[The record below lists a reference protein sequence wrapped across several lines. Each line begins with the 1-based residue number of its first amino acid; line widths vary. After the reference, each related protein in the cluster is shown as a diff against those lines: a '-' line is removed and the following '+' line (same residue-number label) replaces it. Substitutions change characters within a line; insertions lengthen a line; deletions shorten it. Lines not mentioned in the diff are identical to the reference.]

1 MMSLEKILENQDLK
15 NYTSKVEEILGY
27 ARNSLYHEINSEI
40 SPGDKKRINKAEKE
54 YQSYIKQTIGIIGKL
69 TKTGELEKVQTAEN
83 IANLL
88 MSENYILEYKPTFFD
103 KIKDLFSGLF
113 NKGLRSSD
121 KTINQIYKLE
131 NMIINGYKKGIDKI
145 KKEYNATQDSNLLK
159 ELKKYQ
165 TAREKTA
172 DFVKRLKEADLL
184 LKTERSLYKE
194 NEIDTAMQVYND
206 LKEYVDNNLKDT
218 AAYNPLKVVIDFEY
232 DKKFKDYTAKQQQQ
246 KTKQPSPQQN
256 KAEATAK
263 PAATP
268 QKVVNNSKQK

>member
-246 KTKQPSPQQN
+246 KTKQPSPPPQQN
-256 KAEATAK
+256 NEAKREAAPK
-263 PAATP
+263 P
-268 QKVVNNSKQK
+268 KDGNSK